1 MALPAVCQTTLTGNI
16 ESIVNKKG
24 DTLIVMNLNDAKLI
38 LADLLDAEVTDSL
51 LNVYIERDEL
61 NSEKII
67 LKDSIISK
75 LKMQNE
81 NNETI
86 IKNLNKIIENKNKE
100 IGFKDEII
108 EGQKKEIKKQKI
120 LKILGFSGAIALPI
134 LTLVLLL

>member
-61 NSEKII
+61 NSEKIV

-108 EGQKKEIKKQKI
+108 EGQKKEIKKQKT

>member
-100 IGFKDEII
+100 IGFKDDII
-108 EGQKKEIKKQKI
+108 EGQKKEIKKQKT
-120 LKILGFSGAIALPI
+120 LKILGFSGAIVLPI